1 MDTGLPPSINRGRL
15 RRCWRRQGYEP
26 IGSEHPADAA
36 AAWRAELERLDVLVV
51 NRASPS
57 TDDLDLTRSCV
68 RSRRETDPARHGI
81 AVDVSFDALAAV
93 GIRELLRRP
102 LTNAELTDAPGTRS
116 SVHYDRSA
124 I

>member
-1 MDTGLPPSINRGRL
+1 MLAAPGVRAYRFRASGGRSGGMA
-15 RRCWRRQGYEP
+15 C
-26 IGSEHPADAA
+26 
-36 AAWRAELERLDVLVV
+36 RAVLVV

-57 TDDLDLTRSCV
+57 TDDLDLTRSCM

-93 GIRELLRRP
+93 GICELLRRP